1 MTMIR
6 KAIFKPQIRTERLQ
20 RSLTTLNFPRGR
32 GVIGQSRHSGAN
44 LRGFSLETLDLV
56 PGQDFGGKISFE
68 VSLTKTKICCL
79 QVAKFVKV
87 ENQYQTSRTQ
97 QI

>member
-20 RSLTTLNFPRGR
+20 RSLTNLNFPRGH

-44 LRGFSLETLDLV
+44 LRVLSFENLDLV
-56 PGQDFGGKISFE
+56 PGQVFGG
-68 VSLTKTKICCL
+68 
-79 QVAKFVKV
+79 
-87 ENQYQTSRTQ
+87 EN
-97 QI
+97 